1 MNEIMN
7 INGVECYEENGT
19 AYLNLEAV
27 ARGLGFTRVAASGNE
42 VVRWET
48 IKRYLAELGMPTSWH
63 GVSQEVGDEV
73 SSPQVGKAGLP
84 TYIPE
89 NIFYRLAMKAK
100 NETAEK
106 FQALVADE
114 VIPSIRKHGAYLTD
128 AATEALFT
136 DPDTFATLALKWRDE
151 RKARLAAEQT
161 VAAQQEK
168 MALDAPK
175 VLFAD
180 SVAASKSEI
189 LVGELAKILKQNGVN
204 IGQNRLFEQL
214 RQDGFLI
221 NRKGCDWNMP
231 TQRSMELGIMRIKE
245 TSVTHAD
252 GHVTVSKT
260 PKITGKGQLYF
271 VNKYSQSPQP

>member
-19 AYLNLEAV
+19 AYLKLEAV
-27 ARGLGFTRVAASGNE
+27 ARGLGFTQEKSGTE
-42 VVRWET
+42 YIRWET
-48 IKRYLAELGMPTSWH
+48 INHYLQEIGFPNKLGK
-63 GVSQEVGDEV
+63 GN
-73 SSPQVGKAGLP
+73 
-84 TYIPE
+84 YIPE

>member
-7 INGVECYEENGT
+7 INGVECYEENGV

-27 ARGLGFTRVAASGNE
+27 ARGLGFTKKAESGND
-42 VVRWET
+42 VVNWTRV
-48 IKRYLAELGMPTSWH
+48 RGYLADLGVVQKCTT
-63 GVSQEVGDEV
+63 GD
-73 SSPQVGKAGLP
+73 
-84 TYIPE
+84 YIPE

-100 NETAEK
+100 NETAER

-114 VIPSIRKHGAYLTD
+114 VIPSIRKHGAYLTT
-128 AATEALFT
+128 AAAYEFITRPESIIEMCQNWKADREKLQE
-136 DPDTFATLALKWRDE
+136 ATLRLKEANEQRE
-151 RKARLAAEQT
+151 R
-161 VAAQQEK
+161 
-168 MALDAPK
+168 DAPK

-189 LVGELAKILKQNGVN
+189 LVGELAKILKQNGVD

-214 RQDGFLI
+214 RKDGYLI

-231 TQRSMELGIMRIKE
+231 TQRSLELGVMRIKE

-260 PKITGKGQLYF
+260 PKVTGKGQLYF
-271 VNKYSQSPQP
+271 VNRYSRA